1 MNILYNIVVAIHE
14 TITAIHKF
22 IGWVLGLV
30 GWCCVITAA
39 AGPIL
44 TWYRAVTCDAIVT
57 KYDFICELAAP
68 MLLIGV
74 PFGITGM
81 AILFLHRFYYEKQNV
96 TLNLVKH
103 NVNEIIESKTYSD

>member
-1 MNILYNIVVAIHE
+1 MKTLYYIVVAIHE
-14 TITAIHKF
+14 ISTAMHKF
-22 IGWVLGLV
+22 VGWFLRLV
-30 GWCCVITAA
+30 GWCCVITAT

-44 TWYRAVTCDAIVT
+44 TWYRSVTCDAIIT

-81 AILFLHRFYYEKQNV
+81 AILFLHKFYYEKQNV
-96 TLNLVKH
+96 TLNLVNH
-103 NVNEIIESKTYSD
+103 NVNKNIESKTYSD